1 MASLGPARWLAVP
14 LLALPVSWLLF
25 TGLGRDP
32 RDIASPLVGHPVPT
46 FSAATL
52 DGRTVSST
60 ELRGRPMIVNF
71 WASWCAPCVD
81 EHPVLLGAASRY
93 AKRVTV
99 VGVIYQDTPES
110 AAGFLARW
118 GDGGWANLLDGDGR
132 IAVDFGVT
140 GPPET
145 FFVGADGVVRA
156 RHIGPLTFDVMA
168 EQLAALG
175 LDR

>member
-1 MASLGPARWLAVP
+1 MARLGPARWLAIP

-46 FSAATL
+46 FIAATL

-60 ELRGRPMIVNF
+60 HLASRPMIVNF
-71 WASWCAPCVD
+71 WASWCTPCVD
-81 EHPVLLGAASRY
+81 EHPVLLDAARHY
-93 AKRVTV
+93 AGRLTV
-99 VGVIYQDTPES
+99 IGVIYQDTPEG
-110 AAGFLARW
+110 AADFLARW
-118 GDGGWANLLDGDGR
+118 GDGGWANLLDGNGR

-156 RHIGPLTFDVMA
+156 RHIGPLTNDVMA